1 MEGFSKIVE
10 DAWRECPHDESNVMI
25 NMMGKLKYLKTKIR
39 EWNKMNMLCVK
50 NVKAKYKVDLEDVE
64 AIIDNG
70 NGNEEVVNKRAE
82 IVNNL
87 QSIDKLHSLE
97 TTQKVKVKW
106 SVEGDE
112 NSSFF
117 HGMLNKKCN
126 LLNIRGIMIDGIWID
141 NPNRVK
147 REFFNHF
154 SKRFCK
160 PDPRR
165 ALIQMKYQKC
175 LSSEQRTELES
186 EVTNDEIKRAVWDC
200 GTDKAPGPDGFT
212 FGFYR

>member
-1 MEGFSKIVE
+1 
-10 DAWRECPHDESNVMI
+10 
-25 NMMGKLKYLKTKIR
+25 
-39 EWNKMNMLCVK
+39 MLCVK

-87 QSIDKLHSLE
+87 QSIDTLHSLE
-97 TTQKVKVKW
+97 TAQKVKVKW
-106 SVEGDE
+106 
-112 NSSFF
+112 
-117 HGMLNKKCN
+117 
-126 LLNIRGIMIDGIWID
+126 
-141 NPNRVK
+141 VK
-147 REFFNHF
+147 REFFIHF

-175 LSSEQRTELES
+175 LSLEQRTELES

-200 GTDKAPGPDGFT
+200 GTDKAPSPHGFT
-212 FGFYR
+212 FGFYRRFWYIIESDVYDAVKHFFTYEDIPKGY